1 MKRFTFSRRSQRLRA
16 MNKTHACALWFGL
29 LIPSV
34 SFAAPPKVAAPQKAP
49 DFAATADK
57 ILGDVLG
64 VKANEVVA
72 IDAEPTDLPMVEA
85 LFVATGQRG
94 ASPLTLI
101 EWPVMHK
108 KWLQV
113 VPEAHDATRAAME
126 EKLVPIV
133 DVRIYI
139 ERADDPHFFSDVPP
153 SRITAYEKALAG
165 VGEKRMKRKTRS
177 VWLGNGLTPSK
188 ANAKQLG
195 LTEAEL
201 SALFWAGIG
210 TDYRA
215 LAFRAEALKNEIPET
230 KQLVITTPGGTDLK
244 LRLRSKTLGVS
255 DGVITPEE
263 VKEGGARL
271 LTWLPAGEVYALIDP
286 TSAEGKIVVTRHLFE
301 GEDVKDLTLTIK
313 GGKVTE
319 MTAKPSKAFDRLKAL
334 FDASPAGRD
343 SLSVLDFGVNTD
355 VKAPRGKQLL
365 SFVPAGAVTFFV
377 GRDIWAGG
385 KNDTTFDMTLFLPD
399 STVTADGKPVVEKG
413 ELKIT
418 E

>member
-1 MKRFTFSRRSQRLRA
+1 MELIKPLARLLSLCVL
-16 MNKTHACALWFGL
+16 TPCLAL
-29 LIPSV
+29 
-34 SFAAPPKVAAPQKAP
+34 AAPPKAP
-49 DFAATADK
+49 DFAATAER

-72 IDAEPTDLPMVEA
+72 IDAEPTDLAMVEA
-85 LFVATGQRG
+85 LFVGVGMRG
-94 ASPLTLI
+94 AMPLTRI
-101 EWPVMHK
+101 QWPVLHK

-113 VPEAHDATRAAME
+113 VPEGHDALRASME
-126 EKLVPIV
+126 EKLIPLV

-139 ERADDPHFFSDVPP
+139 ERADNPALFSDVAP
-153 SRITAYEKALAG
+153 SRITAYEKTLSG
-165 VGEKRMKRKTRS
+165 LGEKRMKRKTRS

-195 LTEAEL
+195 ISEAEL
-201 SALFWAGIG
+201 SSIFWAGIG

-215 LAFRAEALKNEIPET
+215 LSFRAEALKNAVPET

-244 LRLRSKTLGVS
+244 LRVKSKTLGVS

-301 GEDVKDLTLTIK
+301 GEDIKDLTLTIK

-319 MTAKPSKAFDRLKAL
+319 MTAKPSKRPSTGSKPSSTAH
-334 FDASPAGRD
+334 
-343 SLSVLDFGVNTD
+343 
-355 VKAPRGKQLL
+355 PRARTR
-365 SFVPAGAVTFFV
+365 S
-377 GRDIWAGG
+377 RC
-385 KNDTTFDMTLFLPD
+385 
-399 STVTADGKPVVEKG
+399 STSA
-413 ELKIT
+413 
-418 E
+418 

>member
-1 MKRFTFSRRSQRLRA
+1 MELFKPRA
-16 MNKTHACALWFGL
+16 L
-29 LIPSV
+29 LLSLLASAFAV
-34 SFAAPPKVAAPQKAP
+34 AAPPKLAPGKAP

-64 VKANEVVA
+64 VKANEVVV
-72 IDAEPTDLPMVEA
+72 IDAEPSDLAMVEA
-85 LFVATGQRG
+85 LFVGVGQRG
-94 ASPLTLI
+94 ASPLTRI

-113 VPEAHDATRAAME
+113 VPESNDATRAALE
-126 EKLVPIV
+126 EKLIPLV
-133 DVRIYI
+133 DVRIFI
-139 ERADDPHFFSDVPP
+139 ERADDPALFGDVTPG
-153 SRITAYEKALAG
+153 RITAYEKSLAG
-165 VGEKRMKRKTRS
+165 LGEKRLKRKTRS

-195 LTEAEL
+195 VTEAEL
-201 SALFWAGIG
+201 SAMFWAGVG

-215 LAFRAEALKNEIPET
+215 LAFRAEAVKNAVPET

-286 TSAEGKIVVTRHLFE
+286 TSAEGKIVVTRHMFE

-334 FDASPAGRD
+334 FEASPAGRD
-343 SLSVLDFGVNTD
+343 SLAVMDFGVNSD
-355 VKAPRGKQLL
+355 VKAPKGKQLL

-385 KNDTTFDMTLFLPD
+385 VNNTTFDMTLFLPD

>member
-1 MKRFTFSRRSQRLRA
+1 MELIKPLARLLSLCVL
-16 MNKTHACALWFGL
+16 TPCLAL
-29 LIPSV
+29 
-34 SFAAPPKVAAPQKAP
+34 AAPPRAP
-49 DFAATADK
+49 DFAATADR

-72 IDAEPTDLPMVEA
+72 IDAEPTDLAMVEA
-85 LFVATGQRG
+85 LFVGVGMRG
-94 ASPLTLI
+94 AMPLTRI
-101 EWPVMHK
+101 QWPVLHK

-113 VPEAHDATRAAME
+113 VPEGHDALRASME
-126 EKLVPIV
+126 EKLIPLV

-139 ERADDPHFFSDVPP
+139 ERADNPALFSDVAP
-153 SRITAYEKALAG
+153 SRITAYEKTLSG
-165 VGEKRMKRKTRS
+165 LGEKRMKRKTRS

-195 LTEAEL
+195 ISEAEL
-201 SALFWAGIG
+201 SSIFWAGIG

-215 LAFRAEALKNEIPET
+215 LSFRAEALKNAVPET

-244 LRLRSKTLGVS
+244 LRVKSKTLGVS

-301 GEDVKDLTLTIK
+301 GEDIKDLTLIIK

-334 FDASPAGRD
+334 FDGSPAGKD

-365 SFVPAGAVTFFV
+365 SFVPAGAVTLFV

-385 KNDTTFDMTLFLPD
+385 ANSTTFDMTLFLPD

>member
-1 MKRFTFSRRSQRLRA
+1 MELIKPLARR
-16 MNKTHACALWFGL
+16 L
-29 LIPSV
+29 LLLTVLTPCLAA
-34 SFAAPPKVAAPQKAP
+34 AAPPKAT

-64 VKANEVVA
+64 VKPNEVVA
-72 IDAEPTDLPMVEA
+72 IDAEPSDLAMVEA
-85 LFVATGQRG
+85 LYVAIGQRG
-94 ASPLTLI
+94 ALPLTRI
-101 EWPVMHK
+101 EWPQMHK
-108 KWLQV
+108 KWLQA
-113 VPEAHDATRAAME
+113 VPEANDATRASME
-126 EKLVPIV
+126 EKLIPLV
-133 DVRIYI
+133 DVRIFI
-139 ERADDPHFFSDVPP
+139 ERADDPSLFKDVAPA
-153 SRITAYEKALAG
+153 RITAYEKTLTG
-165 VGEKRMKRKTRS
+165 LGEKRMQRKTRT

-188 ANAKQLG
+188 ANAKQLN

-201 SALFWAGIG
+201 SAVFWAGVG

-215 LAFRAEALKNEIPET
+215 LASRAEAVKAAVPET
-230 KQLVITTPGGTDLK
+230 RQLVITTPGGTNLK
-244 LRLRSKTLGVS
+244 LRLKSKTLGVS

-286 TSAEGKIVVTRHLFE
+286 SSAEGKIVVTRHVFE
-301 GEDVKDLTLTIK
+301 GEDVKDLTLTIE
-313 GGKVTE
+313 GGKVTG
-319 MTAKPSKAFDRLKAL
+319 MTAKPSKAFDRLKQL
-334 FDASPAGRD
+334 FEGSPAGKDR
-343 SLSVLDFGVNTD
+343 LSVLDFGVNAD
-355 VKAPRGKQLL
+355 VKAPKGKQLL

-385 KNDTTFDMTLFLPD
+385 TNSTTFDMPLFLPD

>member
-1 MKRFTFSRRSQRLRA
+1 MTKP
-16 MNKTHACALWFGL
+16 HACALL
-29 LIPSV
+29 LGIFAPSLA
-34 SFAAPPKVAAPQKAP
+34 FAAPPKIAPALDKKAP

-72 IDAEPTDLPMVEA
+72 IDAEPSDLAMVEA

-113 VPEAHDATRAAME
+113 VPESNDATRVAME
-126 EKLVPIV
+126 EKLIPLV

-139 ERADDPHFFSDVPP
+139 ERADDPAFFSDVTP
-153 SRITAYEKALAG
+153 SRITAYEKGLAG
-165 VGEKRMKRKTRS
+165 LGEKRMKRKTRS

-195 LTEAEL
+195 VTEAEL
-201 SALFWAGIG
+201 SAMFWAGLN

-215 LAFRAEALKNEIPET
+215 LGFRAEAVKNAVPET
-230 KQLVITTPGGTDLK
+230 KQLVVTTPGGTDLK

-263 VKEGGARL
+263 VKEGGPRL

-286 TSAEGKIVVTRHLFE
+286 SSAEGKIVVTRHLFE
-301 GEDVKDLTLTIK
+301 GEDVKDLTLTIR

-334 FDASPAGRD
+334 FEASPPGRD
-343 SLSVLDFGVNTD
+343 SLSVMDFGVNTD
-355 VKAPRGKQLL
+355 VKAPKGKQLL

-377 GRDIWAGG
+377 GRDAWAGG
-385 KNDTTFDMTLFLPD
+385 VNNTTFDMTLFLPD

>member
-1 MKRFTFSRRSQRLRA
+1 MELNPARVLVLS
-16 MNKTHACALWFGL
+16 L
-29 LIPSV
+29 LMPSLV
-34 SFAAPPKVAAPQKAP
+34 LAAPPAKPL
-49 DFAATADK
+49 DLTATADR

-72 IDAEPTDLPMVEA
+72 IDAEPSDMPMVEA
-85 LFVATGQRG
+85 LFLGIGQRG
-94 ASPLTLI
+94 ASPLPLI
-101 EWPVMHK
+101 EWPVIHK
-108 KWLQV
+108 KWLQT
-113 VPEAHDATRAAME
+113 VPESNDATIVTLE
-126 EKLVPIV
+126 EKLIPLV

-139 ERADDPHFFSDVPP
+139 ERADDPALFSDITPA
-153 SRITAYEKALAG
+153 RITSYEKARAG
-165 VGEKRMKRKTRS
+165 LGEKRMKRKTRS

-195 LTEAEL
+195 ITEGEL
-201 SALFWAGIG
+201 AAIFWAGVG

-215 LAFRAEALKNEIPET
+215 LSFRAEAVKNAIPET
-230 KQLVITTPGGTDLK
+230 KQLVITTPGGTNLK
-244 LRLRSKTLGVS
+244 LRVKSKTLGVS

-286 TSAEGKIVVTRHLFE
+286 SSAEGKIVETRHLFE

-334 FDASPAGRD
+334 FDASAPGKD
-343 SLSVLDFGVNTD
+343 SLSVLDLGVNTD
-355 VKAPRGKQLL
+355 VKAPKGKQLL
-365 SFVPAGAVTFFV
+365 SFVPAGAVTLFV

-385 KNDTTFDMTLFLPD
+385 TNSTTFDMTVFLPD

-413 ELKIT
+413 ELKVT